1 MFMAFTVKEAMNVNP
16 VTVSPQD
23 GLDFLRRLSNL
34 HRHRYFPVVEEDG
47 SFRGLLELADLAS
60 PPRKKVLL
68 VDHNEPGQAVDG
80 LQEAQVVGIIDHHR
94 LGAFTTDEPVKII
107 IEPVGSTSTLVAREY
122 VRQDTHMTRQ
132 VATLLLGGLVSDTL
146 NLQSV
151 TTTPLD
157 VDIAQFFFHA
167 RVQAVLRD
175 PSALTKDFKLFTFG
189 KVRVGIAQIEIPGG
203 SSLAPVMRD
212 AIEKVMT
219 EKLEKERLD
228 LALFMLTDITQKGTL
243 LFAFGQRHIAQMV
256 WAKPFKDG
264 TEYLP
269 SVVSRKKQIVPLLE
283 QILGGNG

>member
-1 MFMAFTVKEAMNVNP
+1 MPGIVVFSSSLHTYNTIRLMFMAFTVKEAMNVNP

-80 LQEAQVVGIIDHHR
+80 LQEAQVMGIIDHHR

-157 VDIAQFFFHA
+157 VDIAQFLEERSFLPRDELASRLFHA
-167 RVQAVLRD
+167 RVQAVC
-175 PSALTKDFKLFTFG
+175 
-189 KVRVGIAQIEIPGG
+189 GILQ
-203 SSLAPVMRD
+203 L
-212 AIEKVMT
+212 
-219 EKLEKERLD
+219 
-228 LALFMLTDITQKGTL
+228 
-243 LFAFGQRHIAQMV
+243 
-256 WAKPFKDG
+256 
-264 TEYLP
+264 
-269 SVVSRKKQIVPLLE
+269 
-283 QILGGNG
+283 